1 MKKLVMFL
9 LLGLSLV
16 LAPGRYSAAESEE
29 LIDLYPYDQEACL
42 LATSECT
49 QTKLGDSF
57 WDFEYYGHR
66 YHIVRGSARYVK
78 DFSDDDSD
86 GFISPLEM
94 TGTSWNA
101 FASLIINDTE
111 EGVVLST
118 QNARADL
125 TQVVHRMWAYFD
137 ENGDLYMFEDHI
149 VAYFIVNDGSMTVPA
164 EANWRLGTAEEKA
177 TYDAAAADAKPANMR
192 ETHIRM
198 ALSDTDTDGYVIE
211 PLGYLKWS
219 NADIVAAGET
229 DVTKLS
235 TIVSGNPDYVTI
247 PAGHTAVSFG
257 TNDRG
262 NLNAKT
268 FNYIKS
274 LPKAMI
280 TEGVAPLKTTYTPQP
295 AIFDGITALDDDA
308 STKGTNIVV
317 DYNGSFDLP
326 TTVIASWIDMFD
338 ADGKII
344 NKVEK
349 LNYSVEIAQDGVV
362 LETINFTY
370 DAVADKYTASAPV
383 TKVDSSVFGAA
394 YTATFKTINPEN
406 QETVAVADIVV
417 GVMPPKFVGVTNRFS
432 DEGAFVDLL
441 EGITADNGYGVD
453 ITNTIQITTPRGFNF
468 YSPKAGTYTIGL
480 EFTYNVF
487 IAGEPYELDV
497 NGTVYSYDPDK
508 QLNKD
513 VDINNPASYGGKQFT
528 LFTDIEH
535 FTTSATGWG
544 SIIVVVGADGKLKE
558 SFSRYDWKHI
568 DATNPT
574 GLVKDEVQFN
584 AWKAALTLAEGEFIM
599 AAHGSATLA
608 PTMRNYTYDM
618 PMTLTIG
625 TPDLDEDIVKTMSY
639 VLTIDDITPPTLVA
653 VDNKYTVVEGSYA
666 SVEDAILA
674 NVVAI
679 DNFDSR
685 NDIALFVTNNGGM
698 SLSTPGTYNV
708 VVTGEDS
715 AGNSSTVSFQ
725 VTVVAKEIT
734 EGKVDEKVEDAMD
747 DLKDYVG
754 DNTLTEQQIK
764 DLIEAQED
772 AVGTSL
778 VVTIVVS
785 LVSAG
790 LAFGAAFFVLKKRP

>member
-94 TGTSWNA
+94 TRTSWNA

-111 EGVVLST
+111 EGVILST
-118 QNARADL
+118 ASARADL
-125 TQVVHRMWAYFD
+125 TDVVHRMYAYFD
-137 ENGDLYMFEDHI
+137 ADGQLYMFEDHI
-149 VAYFIVNDGSMTVPA
+149 VTYFIVNDNASNLSA
-164 EANWRLGTAEEKA
+164 DADWRLGTTEEKA
-177 TYDAAAADAKPANMR
+177 TYDAAAEDAKPTNMR
-192 ETHIRM
+192 LAHIRM
-198 ALSDTDTDGYVIE
+198 ALSDTDSDGYVIE
-211 PLGYLKWS
+211 PIGYLKWS
-219 NADIVAAGET
+219 NVDIVAEGET
-229 DVTKLS
+229 DPEKFS
-235 TIVSGNPDYVTI
+235 TIVDGNPDFVTI
-247 PAGHTAVSFG
+247 PAGHTVVSFG

-262 NLNAKT
+262 SLNAKT
-268 FNYIKS
+268 FDYIKS
-274 LPKAMI
+274 LPTAMI
-280 TEGVAPLKTTYTPQP
+280 TDGVEPFKTVYTPQP
-295 AIFDGITALDDDA
+295 AMFDGITALDDDG
-308 STKGTNIVV
+308 STEGTNIVV
-317 DYNGSFDLP
+317 DYKASFDLP
-326 TTVIASWIDMFD
+326 TSVTASWINMFD
-338 ADGKII
+338 EDGLII
-344 NKVEK
+344 NQTEK
-349 LNYSVEIAQDGVV
+349 LDYSVEIAQDGVV
-362 LETINFTY
+362 LETIDFTY
-370 DAVADKYTASAPV
+370 DAVEDKYTASAPV

-394 YTATFKTINPEN
+394 YTATFKVTNPEN
-406 QETVAVADIVV
+406 QETTYTADIVV
-417 GVMPPKFVGVTNRFS
+417 GVMPPKFVGVKDRFS
-432 DEGAFVDLL
+432 DEGVYVDLL
-441 EGITADNGYGVD
+441 EGITADNGYGLD
-453 ITNTIQITTPRGFNF
+453 ITNTIEVTTPRGFNF
-468 YSPKAGTYTIGL
+468 YSPKTGVYTINL

-487 IAGEPYELDV
+487 IAGLPYELDV
-497 NGTVYSYDPDK
+497 DGTVYSYDPAK
-508 QLNKD
+508 QLNQD
-513 VDINNPASYGGKQFT
+513 VDINNVASYGGKQFA

-535 FTTSATGWG
+535 FTTAATSWG
-544 SIIVVVGADGKLKE
+544 SIIVVVGADGKMQE

-568 DATNPT
+568 DETNPT
-574 GLVKDEVQFN
+574 GLIKDEVQFN
-584 AWKAALTLAEGEFIM
+584 AWKAALTLEEGEFIM
-599 AAHGSATLA
+599 AAHGSTTLA

-625 TPDLDEDIVKTMSY
+625 TPDLDEDIVKTISY

-666 SVEDAILA
+666 SVNDAILA

-715 AGNSSTVSFQ
+715 AGNSATVSFQ

-747 DLKDYVG
+747 DLKDFIG

>member
-1 MKKLVMFL
+1 FL

-78 DFSDDDSD
+78 DFSDDDSN

-111 EGVVLST
+111 EGVILST
-118 QNARADL
+118 ASARTDL
-125 TQVVHRMWAYFD
+125 TQVVHRMYAYFD
-137 ENGDLYMFEDHI
+137 ADGQLYMFEDHI
-149 VAYFIVNDGSMTVPA
+149 VTYFIVNDNASNLSA
-164 EANWRLGTAEEKA
+164 DADWRLGTTEEKA
-177 TYDAAAADAKPANMR
+177 TYDAAAEDAKPTNMR
-192 ETHIRM
+192 LAHIRM
-198 ALSDTDTDGYVIE
+198 VLSDTDSDGYVIE
-211 PLGYLKWS
+211 PIGYLKWS
-219 NADIVAAGET
+219 NVDIVAEGET
-229 DVTKLS
+229 DPTKFS
-235 TIVSGNPDYVTI
+235 TIVDGNPDFVTI
-247 PAGHTAVSFG
+247 PAGHTVVSFG

-262 NLNAKT
+262 SLNAKT
-268 FNYIKS
+268 FDYIKS
-274 LPKAMI
+274 LPTAMI
-280 TEGVAPLKTTYTPQP
+280 TDGVEPFKTVYTPQP
-295 AIFDGITALDDDA
+295 AMFDGITALDDDG
-308 STKGTNIVV
+308 STTGTNIVV
-317 DYNGSFDLP
+317 DYKASFDLP
-326 TTVIASWIDMFD
+326 TSVTASWINMFD
-338 ADGKII
+338 EDGLII
-344 NKVEK
+344 NQTEK
-349 LNYSVEIAQDGVV
+349 LNYSVEIAQEGVV
-362 LETINFTY
+362 LETIDFTY
-370 DAVADKYTASAPV
+370 DAVEDKYTASAPV
-383 TKVDSSVFGAA
+383 TKVDSSEFGAA
-394 YTATFKTINPEN
+394 YTATFKVTNPEN
-406 QETVAVADIVV
+406 QETTYTADIVV
-417 GVMPPKFVGVTNRFS
+417 GVMPPKFVGVKDRFS
-432 DEGAFVDLL
+432 DEGVYVDLL

-453 ITNTIQITTPRGFNF
+453 ITNTIEVTTPRGFNF
-468 YSPKAGTYTIGL
+468 YSPKAGVYTINL

-487 IAGEPYELDV
+487 IAGLPYELDV
-497 NGTVYSYDPDK
+497 NGTVYSYDPAK
-508 QLNKD
+508 QLNQD
-513 VDINNPASYGGKQFT
+513 VDINNVASYGGKQFA

-535 FTTSATGWG
+535 FTTAATSWG
-544 SIIVVVGADGKLKE
+544 SIIVVVGADGKMQE

-568 DATNPT
+568 DETNPT

-584 AWKAALTLAEGEFIM
+584 AWKAALTLEEGEFIM
-599 AAHGSATLA
+599 AAHGSTTLA

-685 NDIALFVTNNGGM
+685 NDIALFASNLGGM